1 MGKEVNPKLEI
12 GDRIVLISMEDPFSP
27 ITIGTKGE
35 VIGIGDDPWSEQ
47 PIYSIKWDNGR
58 TLKLIGDEDVWIKE
72 EKQESINESN
82 FIDKIRE
89 VQPILDVEKE
99 NNNIF
104 KFLKALRN
112 SGIINMFQS
121 PDLIWG
127 GRETLEKYLKIQEL
141 SNSYQ
146 QIDDEDEKEELLNL
160 AELSKSNMIR
170 AAFIELEKRDME
182 PSIKN
187 INRAIRQL
195 SKLAFEYYM
204 LRF

>member
-1 MGKEVNPKLEI
+1 MKKEINPKLEV
-12 GDRIVLISMEDPFSP
+12 GDRIVLIHMQDPLSP
-27 ITIGTKGE
+27 VTIGTKGE
-35 VIGIGDDPWSEQ
+35 VVGVGYDPWSNE
-47 PIYSIKWDNGR
+47 PVYSMKWDNGS
-58 TLKLIGDEDVWIKE
+58 TLKLIGDEDIWLKE
-72 EKQESINESN
+72 ERQESINESN
-82 FIDKIRE
+82 FINKMKEI
-89 VQPILDVEKE
+89 QPILDVEKG

-104 KFLKALRN
+104 NFLKALRK
-112 SGIINMFQS
+112 SGVINMFQS

-141 SNSYQ
+141 TNSYQ

-170 AAFIELEKRDME
+170 ASFIELEKRDME